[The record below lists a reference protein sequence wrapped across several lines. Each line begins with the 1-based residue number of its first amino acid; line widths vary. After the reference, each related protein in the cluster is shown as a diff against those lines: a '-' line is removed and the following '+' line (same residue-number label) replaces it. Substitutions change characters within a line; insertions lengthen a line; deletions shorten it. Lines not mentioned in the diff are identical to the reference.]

1 MSGKPKTGDQLL
13 EIVESHIQYIYDK
26 FGVVV
31 IAWCTDDGPDGKKM
45 RRLLGAKYWWLITLL
60 CWAHQINLVVGDF
73 LNLKVDFR
81 RIITRA
87 LDVVKWFNSHG
98 QALDKLRIEQII
110 TYDSKSWALILP
122 VITRWTA
129 HYLSLTRL
137 LKVEAA
143 LTTCCSRHKPLLLG
157 LGKNKT
163 EAAEV
168 LHTVADAGFWADVR
182 MYVCLTIFVYVLNS
196 NYFTSTTAGYRLSS
210 NLWQLLQMSRKQHTH
225 DLTMYC

>member
-1 MSGKPKTGDQLL
+1 MSGKPKTGNQLL
-13 EIVESHIQYIYDK
+13 EIVESDIQYIYDK

-45 RRLLGAKYWWLITLL
+45 RRLLGVKYRWLITLL
-60 CWAHQINLVVGDF
+60 CWAHQMNLVVGDF
-73 LNLKVDFR
+73 LNLKADFR
-81 RIITRA
+81 RIITLA
-87 LDVVKWFNSHG
+87 LDVVKWFNNHG

-110 TYDSKSWALILP
+110 TYDGKSWSLILP
-122 VITRWTA
+122 ITRWTA

-157 LGKNKT
+157 LGKNET

-168 LHTVADAGFWADVR
+168 LHTVADARFWAEVH
-182 MYVCLTIFVYVLNS
+182 MCVCPIIFVCDLNS
-196 NYFTSTTAGYRLSS
+196 NIILLTAAGYRLSS
-210 NLWQLLQMSRKQHTH
+210 NLWRLPQT
-225 DLTMYC
+225 